1 MTEKCWDTCVAKPGS
16 KMDNKTKNCLEN
28 CVQRFLDANILVT
41 QKLERKA
48 EGILNQHDNIK
59 LNEFVNAE

>member
-1 MTEKCWDTCVAKPGS
+1 
-16 KMDNKTKNCLEN
+16 MDNKTKNCLEN